1 MVWNNYEYPR
11 KVKPVTQVAVKKAAP
26 IRKLVGRPP
35 LTKDPR
41 KRIIAT
47 ASRLFAQKGYESS
60 SLGELAASMGVS
72 KAAIYH
78 YFSTKQEIYDTII
91 LRVLSGL
98 SEVVVAAVAAQTTPA
113 DKLRSFMVTHA
124 QYFEQHHDDFIVL
137 LVGFSGM
144 DTAQFKQE
152 AVHIRDDYENMLRA
166 IIDDGIRDGSF
177 GNTNTVATTR
187 CVLSML
193 NWMSRWFKPGAGATA
208 EDIALEYY
216 QLLMKG
222 LEPRS
227 QG

>member
-1 MVWNNYEYPR
+1 MVGLGSLAR
-11 KVKPVTQVAVKKAAP
+11 KIFGSANDRRV
-26 IRKLVGRPP
+26 
-35 LTKDPR
+35 
-41 KRIIAT
+41 
-47 ASRLFAQKGYESS
+47 KGYRPKVAQINALEA
-60 SLGELAASMGVS
+60 ELSQLS
-72 KAAIYH
+72 DD
-78 YFSTKQEIYDTII
+78 E
-91 LRVLSGL
+91 LR
-98 SEVVVAAVAAQTTPA
+98 A
-113 DKLRSFMVTHA
+113 R
-124 QYFEQHHDDFIVL
+124 
-137 LVGFSGM
+137 
-144 DTAQFKQE
+144 TAQFKQE